1 MHITDKTIARQ
12 IAEQVPDSNKVINAL
27 MVIQNLSKKRW
38 QVVYSAKLYDN
49 IHKADSLVAEIIQ
62 LLKKTKKNKASSI
75 ANIIRYIKSESK
87 DYKKT
92 FTITTN
98 DTATTKDIRSA
109 VEKNFADGVVNT
121 KDGEKIGVIVQG
133 EWLYYKRTLDG
144 DLNKL
149 LQQA

>member
-1 MHITDKTIARQ
+1 M
-12 IAEQVPDSNKVINAL
+12 
-27 MVIQNLSKKRW
+27 
-38 QVVYSAKLYDN
+38 VYSAKLYDN

-133 EWLYYKRTLDG
+133 E
-144 DLNKL
+144 
-149 LQQA
+149 